1 MNFKKAK
8 MKNNIIKIKKYVSK
22 SKIFWKEVKENYK
35 KISSIL

>member
-8 MKNNIIKIKKYVSK
+8 MKNSIIKLKKYVTK
-22 SKIFWKEVKENYK
+22 TKTFWKEVIENYK